1 MVEEQLV
8 SRGIVDPQIL
18 RAFNRVSRDRFVPKK
33 YKDSAY
39 GDFPLPIG
47 QGQTISQPLMVA
59 IMTQGLQL
67 YGKEKVLE
75 IGTGSGYQAAILAEL
90 AAKVFTVERVPNLA
104 KKAEKILR
112 ELGYS
117 NIKFKIADGTMGWKE
132 FAPYDAIVVTAGTP
146 IVPKPLIKQLKVG
159 GRLVI
164 PLGGNVNQI
173 LTVVKKYRN
182 RIETSETCGCIF
194 VPLVGK
200 YGWRATN
207 AR

>member
-18 RAFNRVSRDRFVPKK
+18 RAFNKVCRDRFVPKK

-39 GDFPLPIG
+39 RDFPLPIG

-90 AAKVFTVERVPNLA
+90 AARVFTVERVPNLA
-104 KKAEKILR
+104 IKAEKVLC

-164 PLGGNVNQI
+164 PLGGDVNQI
-173 LTVVKKYRN
+173 LTVVKKYKN
-182 RIETSETCGCIF
+182 RIETSETCGCVF

-200 YGWRATN
+200 HGWRATN